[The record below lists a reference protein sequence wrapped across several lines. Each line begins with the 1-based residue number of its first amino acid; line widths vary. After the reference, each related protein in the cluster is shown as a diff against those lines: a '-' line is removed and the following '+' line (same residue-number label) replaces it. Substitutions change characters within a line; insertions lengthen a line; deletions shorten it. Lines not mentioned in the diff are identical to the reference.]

1 MIIETNGRR
10 MPSLRTKALFHF
22 DSDFS
27 DAMGGSWTV
36 HSAGGYPIIQS
47 SGGKFNGYYQT
58 QIATGGQNNYLE
70 YTGDDSFFDL
80 TEGDFTIDCWIKGI
94 TNSSPVYLYNTGNV
108 LFNVT
113 NSKLSCFINNTSA
126 NEMSSAIDT
135 TNWTHVAL
143 VHKATSYYLFING
156 EKVAEKV
163 MPIPNAATKHDL
175 CWCFSQNYETRKLN
189 VDEFRIVEGA
199 AWTSD
204 FVPSNSPYS

>member
-27 DAMGGSWTV
+27 DAMGGNWTL
-36 HSAGGYPIIQS
+36 HTYGGYPLINT

-58 QIATGGQNNYLE
+58 QIATRGKENYLE

-80 TEGDFTIDCWIKGI
+80 TEGDFTIDCWIKSI
-94 TNSSPVYLYNTGNV
+94 VSTIYLYNTVSV
-108 LFNVT
+108 LFCVID
-113 NSKLSCFINNTSA
+113 SKLSCSINGSS
-126 NEMSSAIDT
+126 NEISSDIDT

-156 EKVAEKV
+156 IKAAEKV
-163 MPIPNAATKHDL
+163 MPMPNDATKHEL
-175 CWCFSQNYETRKLN
+175 CWCYSQNWEMRKLS

>member
-1 MIIETNGRR
+1 MIIETNRRR
-10 MPSLRTKALFHF
+10 MPALRTKALFHF

-47 SGGKFNGYYQT
+47 SGGKFDGYYQA
-58 QIATGGQNNYLE
+58 QVSTGRQNNYLE

-80 TEGDFTIDCWIKGI
+80 TEGDFTIDCWIMGI
-94 TNSSPVYLYNTGNV
+94 TKSVVYLYNTGNV

-113 NSKLSCFINNTSA
+113 NSELSCFINSA

-156 EKVAEKV
+156 IKAAEKV
-163 MPIPNAATKHDL
+163 MPMPNDATTHEL
-175 CWCFSQNYETRKLN
+175 CWCYSQNWEMRKLSA
-189 VDEFRIVEGA
+189 DEFRIVEGA

>member
-1 MIIETNGRR
+1 

-47 SGGKFNGYYQT
+47 SGGKYNGYYQAQVST
-58 QIATGGQNNYLE
+58 QGNGNYLE
-70 YTGDDSFFDL
+70 YAGSDSFFDL
-80 TEGDFTIDCWIKGI
+80 TEGDFTIDCWIKSI
-94 TNSSPVYLYNTGNV
+94 VSTIYLYNTGSV
-108 LFNVT
+108 LFRVT
-113 NSKLSCFINNTSA
+113 DSKLSCFINDSS
-126 NEMSSAIDT
+126 NEISSDIDT

-156 EKVAEKV
+156 IKAAEKV
-163 MPIPNAATKHDL
+163 MPMPNDATKHGL
-175 CWCFSQNYETRKLN
+175 CWCHSQNWEMRKLSA
-189 VDEFRIVEGA
+189 DEFRIVEGA

-204 FVPSNSPYS
+204 FVPSNSPYSGDQ